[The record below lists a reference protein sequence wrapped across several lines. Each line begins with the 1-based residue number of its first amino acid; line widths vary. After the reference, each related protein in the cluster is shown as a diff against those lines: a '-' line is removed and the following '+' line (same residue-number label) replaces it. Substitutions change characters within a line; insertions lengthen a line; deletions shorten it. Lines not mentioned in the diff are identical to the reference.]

1 MNTRVRFLSFC
12 YLLSVFF
19 IVPLLHLYNLP
30 GTNINFMNVGLVII
44 LILCVCSRFFYPKI
58 TVDTVYLPLLIYI
71 PLQTIY
77 ACLMYDIDTIA
88 LILSAGQYVAF
99 FVLLAFFNTEL
110 FDVSFARKSLFII
123 ATISCIYIIVQA
135 IAATFLGIYIG
146 AGIPFLEV
154 SNDIIANYTDAVTK
168 YDIGYRPRSFFS
180 EPAMFCTY
188 VLLAFIIS
196 LYELLILKQKSS
208 LKYLQISLYIS
219 GILVSRS
226 SLGILTVVFIC
237 FCFISYYNIHSG
249 IKLTFTK
256 ILFAGFLIVGGIL
269 LLQTSI
275 VQDQITRLFYNDL
288 LNEPRLKFLNDLN
301 STYYTN
307 AEIFF
312 GHDFKLLT
320 YSGEFLPSFFR
331 QFYCFGLIGEILLI
345 IFLFK
350 IFIRLTLLQRFILIS
365 FVFQMI
371 GSELLHGGNF
381 LLYFSWLLPIKKY
394 EDYYRNKEENTK
406 T

>member
-1 MNTRVRFLSFC
+1 
-12 YLLSVFF
+12 
-19 IVPLLHLYNLP
+19 
-30 GTNINFMNVGLVII
+30 
-44 LILCVCSRFFYPKI
+44 
-58 TVDTVYLPLLIYI
+58 
-71 PLQTIY
+71 
-77 ACLMYDIDTIA
+77 MYDIDTIA
-88 LILSAGQYVAF
+88 LILSVGQYVAF
-99 FVLLAFFNTEL
+99 FVLLFFFNTEL

-154 SNDIIANYTDAVTK
+154 SNDAIANYTDAVIK
-168 YDIGYRPRSFFS
+168 YDMGYRPRSFFS

-196 LYELLILKQKSS
+196 VYELLILKQKSS
-208 LKYLQISLYIS
+208 LKYLQISLYIL

-237 FCFISYYNIHSG
+237 FCFISYYHIHSG

-275 VQDQITRLFYNDL
+275 IQDQITRLFYGDL
-288 LNEPRLKFLNDLN
+288 LNEPRLRFLNDLN